1 MASMRFCL
9 QTVGTLMSLVDEHK
23 DELKESEYIEI
34 CNLLKHVH
42 NQQSSRPAP
51 RPVPNHIPTPT
62 PPNTV
67 PAHVTAAITGIQFTL
82 TELRE
87 RLNKNGRVTVGDKLV
102 TLRSLLTTH
111 SVEHPTH
118 LGLECQQAQVRR
130 YLEKV
135 QVHLPT
141 IGTRD
146 LTRMYREKRDE
157 RVAREK
163 GNIRNNTI
171 PALERRLEH
180 LRQISTVN
188 SYTI

>member
-1 MASMRFCL
+1 MASMRFST
-9 QTVGTLMSLVDEHK
+9 QTTGTLMSLVDEHK

-42 NQQSSRPAP
+42 NQQSARPAP
-51 RPVPNHIPTPT
+51 RPVPTPTPPTPT
-62 PPNTV
+62 PPDTV
-67 PAHVTAAITGIQFTL
+67 PAYVMADITNIRFTL
-82 TELRE
+82 TGLRE
-87 RLNKNGRVTVGDKLV
+87 RLNKNGRVSVGDKLE
-102 TLRSLLTTH
+102 TLRSLLTNH

-135 QVHLPT
+135 HDNLPT

-146 LTRMYREKRDE
+146 LARMYREKRDA

-163 GNIRNNTI
+163 RDIREARI
-171 PALERRLEH
+171 PTLEAELAD
-180 LRQISTVN
+180 LRTTYPNVN
-188 SYTI
+188 